1 MSESIERQK
10 SEHVTLST
18 HVLNLGTGM
27 PQRGLAVS
35 LLNEDGDFLA
45 KGRSLSIIEGDLIA
59 ILDCGAYGFTMS
71 SNYNSRPKAA
81 EILIADKTDFC
92 IRDREKISDLFSLEN
107 VRST

>member
-1 MSESIERQK
+1 M
-10 SEHVTLST
+10 
-18 HVLNLGTGM
+18 VLGIRYVSRKRREPEALDWEIVGHILKQVIFL
-27 PQRGLAVS
+27 QR
-35 LLNEDGDFLA
+35 
-45 KGRSLSIIEGDLIA
+45 RSLSIIEGDLIA